1 MEWSRRKK
9 PLPPPDTYRGCSSYK
24 MERERETKLE
34 TPPIFAVVRICNRR
48 GTTTTTLSTSTTHTH
63 RSTRKRKSRKAFPAP
78 DQGSQGIYQL
88 YFNYSTNFISFFH
101 FVISKR
107 QQKNLSVC
115 CALLINAEKK
125 VPKVSNFPER
135 ACHAI
140 KVNFLQLVTMAR
152 QRKHTSQVLRV
163 FRWKTHM
170 GGFHPPPP
178 TPRRFLLLLLFFF
191 SMFTVGR
198 PPKGA
203 AFPLSGLPLPRAVK
217 DLPSYGRI
225 KNRRRERPFPPFFL
239 AQLPNQTYSKRSIL
253 LENNSHCSPPQFSRA
268 LRFLIGASE
277 SYTELIFLRN
287 MGCLEKAKGL
297 LGSFLRRLLLSSAP
311 SINDDER
318 GGGGHHKS

>member
-1 MEWSRRKK
+1 M
-9 PLPPPDTYRGCSSYK
+9 
-24 MERERETKLE
+24 
-34 TPPIFAVVRICNRR
+34 
-48 GTTTTTLSTSTTHTH
+48 
-63 RSTRKRKSRKAFPAP
+63 
-78 DQGSQGIYQL
+78 
-88 YFNYSTNFISFFH
+88 
-101 FVISKR
+101 
-107 QQKNLSVC
+107 
-115 CALLINAEKK
+115 LINAEKK

-170 GGFHPPPP
+170 GGFHPPSP

-277 SYTELIFLRN
+277 SYTELIFCAIWVAWKKQKV
-287 MGCLEKAKGL
+287 GWDP
-297 LGSFLRRLLLSSAP
+297 SFAVFFFLLLHPLTTMRGEVGGITNRRQTGKEKEGKKKREEEAFSSVQ
-311 SINDDER
+311 S
-318 GGGGHHKS
+318 S